1 MPMKPARQVALLFA
15 LLFLAM
21 SSATVGQERG
31 AQVEPYVALDE
42 PLIALVGAQLV
53 DGTGSAARSGQTIVI
68 RNGRIEA
75 VGNFDDIEVPEDAY
89 VWNLE
94 GKTLVP
100 GFVMVHEHMFYPA
113 GGGGVYNGLGFSF
126 PRLYLAGGA
135 TTIRTAG
142 SMIPYA
148 DINLARLID
157 AEQIPGPD
165 MDVTGPYL
173 NGPGLPVPAVRE
185 LRNADDARDMVRYW
199 AGEGATSF
207 KAYMHITRAE
217 LGAAIEEAHSRG
229 FKLTGH
235 LCSVTYREAADL
247 GIDNLEHGFFASS
260 DFVEG
265 KAPDACPDGVSQSL
279 VDVDVAGAEFQG
291 LIGHLIDSDVAVT
304 STMAIFETFAP
315 GRPPASSGA
324 LDAMS
329 IEAREGYLRRRA
341 QIAVDVESI
350 WARLLPKGMEME
362 KAFAESGGLL
372 LAGTDPTGYGGVVA
386 GFSNQRAVELFVE
399 GGFSL
404 EEAIEIATL
413 NGARYLGRDE
423 EVGSIEV
430 GKRADL
436 IIVDGDLSEDVAN
449 IRNVEMVF
457 KAGIGY
463 DSAKLI
469 ESVAGT
475 VGIR

>member
-1 MPMKPARQVALLFA
+1 MLMKRVQTLPVAVALV
-15 LLFLAM
+15 LLGL
-21 SSATVGQERG
+21 SAVVAQERG
-31 AQVEPYVALDE
+31 AQVEPFVALDE
-42 PLIALVGAQLV
+42 PLIALVGAQLI
-53 DGTGSAARSGQTIVI
+53 DGTGAPARSGQTILI
-68 RNGRIEA
+68 RDGRIEG
-75 VGNFDDIEVPEDAY
+75 VGDFDDIEVPPEAY

-94 GKTLVP
+94 GKTVVP

-113 GGGGVYNGLGFSF
+113 GGGGIYNGLGFSF

-142 SMIPYA
+142 SMVPYA
-148 DINLARLID
+148 DINLARMIE
-157 AEQIPGPD
+157 AGEIPGPD

-173 NGPGLPVPAVRE
+173 NGPGLPAPAVKE
-185 LRNADDARDMVRYW
+185 LRGAADARDMVRYW

-207 KAYMHITRAE
+207 KAYMHISREE
-217 LGAAIEEAHSRG
+217 LGAAIDEAHARG
-229 FKLTGH
+229 LKLTGH

-260 DFVEG
+260 DFVKD
-265 KAPDACPDGVSQSL
+265 KAPDTCPRGVSQSL
-279 VDVDVAGAEFQG
+279 VDVDVTGREFQE
-291 LIGHLIDSDVAVT
+291 LIAHLVENDVAVT

-315 GRPPASSGA
+315 GRPPATSGA

-329 IEAREGYLRRRA
+329 VEAREGYLRRRA
-341 QIAVDVESI
+341 EIAVDMESI

-362 KAFAESGGLL
+362 KAFSDAGGLL

-404 EEAIEIATL
+404 EEALEIATL
-413 NGARYLGRDE
+413 NGARYLGRADD
-423 EVGSIEV
+423 VGSIEV

-436 IIVDGDLSEDVAN
+436 IIVDGDLTEDVAN
-449 IRNVEMVF
+449 IRNVEMVL

-463 DSAKLI
+463 DSAGLI
-469 ESVAGT
+469 ESVTGT